1 MGDLVEGIGDEV
13 LLFGAFLAL
22 TACIVIVVNVWQGR
36 SGRDRQP
43 RTSQG
48 KYFEGLAIMR
58 GLFKLSRLDRII
70 A

>member
-22 TACIVIVVNVWQGR
+22 TACIVVVVNVWQGR

-48 KYFEGLAIMR
+48 KYFEGLGR
-58 GLFKLSRLDRII
+58 
-70 A
+70 

>member
-22 TACIVIVVNVWQGR
+22 TACIVIVVNIWQGR

-48 KYFEGLAIMR
+48 KFFDGQGTYTHIVR
-58 GLFKLSRLDRII
+58 GLF
-70 A
+70 

>member
-13 LLFGAFLAL
+13 LLFGAFLAF
-22 TACIVIVVNVWQGR
+22 TACIVIVVNLWQGR

-48 KYFEGLAIMR
+48 KYYEGD
-58 GLFKLSRLDRII
+58 GFTGV
-70 A
+70 